1 MPFDSSEK
9 AATSNNPWFVATVG
23 LICLMVGYGAGS
35 LNLFNTS
42 AILGNPTVV
51 NNPPNAPNV
60 PPPPQAPT
68 EKAGDVPEVTA
79 EDHIRGN
86 PDAAVTIVEYSDYE
100 CPFCIRH
107 HPTMK
112 QITEKYG
119 DDVNWVYR
127 HFPLSFHPKAE
138 PAALASEC
146 VAELGGNDAFWEF
159 TDTVFEEGNYDY
171 AAIAKEL
178 GLSAPQFDSCLSSAK
193 YRDKVNAQMSGGSAA
208 GVNGT
213 PGSIVINNKTGDTQL
228 ISGAVPASSF
238 ESVIDAMLQ

>member
-1 MPFDSSEK
+1 MPFDSAEK
-9 AATSNNPWFVATVG
+9 SASSNNPWFVVSVG
-23 LICLMVGYGAGS
+23 LICLMVGYGAAS
-35 LNLFNTS
+35 LNVFGGGLL
-42 AILGNPTVV
+42 AGNPTVA

-60 PPPPQAPT
+60 PPPPAPPA
-68 EKAGDVPEVTA
+68 EEAGDVPEVTA

-86 PDAAVTIVEYSDYE
+86 PNAAVTIVEYSDYE

-112 QITEKYG
+112 QVTEKYG

-146 VAELGGNDAFWEF
+146 VAELGGNDAFWKF

-171 AAIAKEL
+171 AAIAKDL
-178 GLSAPQFDSCLSSAK
+178 GLNASQFDSCLSGAK

-208 GVNGT
+208 GVDGT
-213 PGSIVINNKTGDTQL
+213 PGSIVINNKTGDTRL